1 MFWYISC
8 SYMSDEEFL
17 VGNGV
22 DDEYEWDCTNRGV
35 HNPDFCD

>member
-1 MFWYISC
+1 MLRYIPC
-8 SYMSDEEFL
+8 SYIGDEKFL

-35 HNPDFCD
+35 HNPNFFD